1 MNYQSY
7 RVLVIEDQ
15 SIVRLIIVNM
25 LQKLGFKYIGQA
37 ADGAAGLLEIE
48 QLPPDLI
55 ICDIEMKPLDGLSF
69 LQVLR
74 QSQRDRCPKVI
85 FLTSHAEA
93 SIVARACALGVDAF
107 VTKPVTAE
115 QLRYQID
122 SVLAEASAR
131 PPTE

>member
-25 LQKLGFKYIGQA
+25 LQKLGFQSIAQA
-37 ADGAAGLLEIE
+37 ADGAAGLLAIE

-55 ICDIEMKPLDGLSF
+55 LCDIEMKPLDGLSF

-74 QSQRDRCPKVI
+74 QSQGDRCPGVI

-93 SIVARACALGVDAF
+93 GIVARACALGVDAF
-107 VTKPVTAE
+107 VTKPVTVE

-122 SVLAEASAR
+122 SVLASISDR
-131 PPTE
+131 PAL